1 MVNCVYFMQPLQ
13 GLKPGPQL
21 LLLASL
27 NPFSPTHPHCFLYSE
42 CTHVTRLPLLPR
54 RGRCPL
60 FGAGFPND
68 PVTLSSGLLRI
79 RGKLISVLTSCLSA
93 RSSVLVN
100 QIAIIRISN
109 PPCEPCVW
117 GGVGW
122 GVCLVGIGFDYFISC
137 FERCDHSA
145 SHSSEA
151 PSRQCCI
158 RLLEME
164 AQTPGVGLSI
174 KANRKRIGRGVMD
187 GSQISWAGRSE
198 SRRKIGT
205 YNNLRG
211 P

>member
-109 PPCEPCVW
+109 PPCEPCVC
-117 GGVGW
+117 GEGW
-122 GVCLVGIGFDYFISC
+122 SGVCVLWVSALTILFHVLKGVITVPLISP
-137 FERCDHSA
+137 RLQVDSA
-145 SHSSEA
+145 ALDFWKWRH
-151 PSRQCCI
+151 R
-158 RLLEME
+158 
-164 AQTPGVGLSI
+164 
-174 KANRKRIGRGVMD
+174 
-187 GSQISWAGRSE
+187 
-198 SRRKIGT
+198 
-205 YNNLRG
+205 LRG
-211 P
+211 